1 MSASVQLM
9 DPAVST
15 LEPVIAPLAAEP
27 LAAGSVA
34 AQSLAAPSLVA
45 AAVVAES
52 AVTAPEV
59 AIRPARMADIP
70 QIADLLETY
79 ARLGL
84 VLPRPIGMLY
94 RHMREFLVAV
104 EGERVIGCG
113 ALRLYSP
120 VLAEVCALAVAESCR
135 GKSVGRRIVEALVE
149 EARAFGVR
157 RVFAMTLQESFFNR
171 LGFRTVPMTEVPEKI
186 EADRQEGI
194 DRAKCMK
201 ATVVRDLEY

>member
-9 DPAVST
+9 EPAVST
-15 LEPVIAPLAAEP
+15 LEPVVAPLAAQP
-27 LAAGSVA
+27 LA
-34 AQSLAAPSLVA
+34 
-45 AAVVAES
+45 AES
-52 AVTAPEV
+52 AVAAPEV
-59 AIRPARMADIP
+59 AIRPACMADIP

-113 ALRLYSP
+113 SLRLYSP

-135 GKSVGRRIVEALVE
+135 GRSVGRRIVEALVE
-149 EARAFGVR
+149 QARAFGVR